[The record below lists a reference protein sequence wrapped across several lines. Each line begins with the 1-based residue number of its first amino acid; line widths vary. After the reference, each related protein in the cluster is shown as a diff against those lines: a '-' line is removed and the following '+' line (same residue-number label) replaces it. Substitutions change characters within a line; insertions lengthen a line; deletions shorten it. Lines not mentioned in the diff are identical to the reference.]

1 MAGKIIT
8 ISSVKG
14 GVGKTTMTLNLAGI
28 YCELNK
34 RVLIIDLDLYSGG
47 IAASLNVKNKKDIYT
62 MIDSMANNRFTELKK
77 YVTTYNKNIDVL
89 ACPKDPRMGA
99 KVSGRYISV
108 IFDLAKKE
116 YDVVL
121 VDTYHILDEINLTA
135 LDYSYMT
142 LFIITND
149 IVDLKNMKS
158 LISIFKD
165 TDKKNYLVLLNNSR
179 DIGKDYLSLYD
190 IRTIIKN
197 NIDYTLSK
205 NHYSKNGISHR
216 YLEGKNIVLLFE
228 KTSTRTRCAFEVA
241 GLDLGM
247 GVTYLDP
254 GSSQMGKKE
263 SIADTAKVLGRMY
276 DGIEYRGFSQ
286 KIVEE
291 LANNAGVPVWNGLTT
306 EYHPTQMLA
315 DVLTVE
321 ENFGHLDGIKL
332 VFMGDARNNVANSL
346 MVVCAKMGMHFVACA
361 PRHLWPEEELIN
373 RCKVIAN
380 ETGAVLE
387 FEEDVMT
394 ATKDADVIYTDV
406 WVSMGED
413 ASVWEERIKLLSPYQ
428 VNKMVMENAN
438 SNAIFLHCLPSFHD
452 LNTTIGKEIF
462 EKYGLKEM
470 EVTDEVF
477 SSSQSKVFDEAENRL
492 HTIKAVV
499 CATMKK

>member
-99 KVSGRYISV
+99 KVSGRYIPV

-158 LISIFKD
+158 LIRIFKD
-165 TDKKNYLVLLNNSR
+165 TDKKNYLILLNNSR
-179 DIGKDYLSLYD
+179 DIRKYYLTLYD

-205 NHYSKNGISHR
+205 NYYI
-216 YLEGKNIVLLFE
+216 KNIDKYTISGEILTLNNSINLFHS
-228 KTSTRTRCAFEVA
+228 KDINNMKKMA
-241 GLDLGM
+241 LDLI
-247 GVTYLDP
+247 DD
-254 GSSQMGKKE
+254 S
-263 SIADTAKVLGRMY
+263 
-276 DGIEYRGFSQ
+276 
-286 KIVEE
+286 
-291 LANNAGVPVWNGLTT
+291 
-306 EYHPTQMLA
+306 H
-315 DVLTVE
+315 
-321 ENFGHLDGIKL
+321 
-332 VFMGDARNNVANSL
+332 
-346 MVVCAKMGMHFVACA
+346 
-361 PRHLWPEEELIN
+361 
-373 RCKVIAN
+373 
-380 ETGAVLE
+380 
-387 FEEDVMT
+387 
-394 ATKDADVIYTDV
+394 
-406 WVSMGED
+406 
-413 ASVWEERIKLLSPYQ
+413 
-428 VNKMVMENAN
+428 
-438 SNAIFLHCLPSFHD
+438 
-452 LNTTIGKEIF
+452 GKE
-462 EKYGLKEM
+462 
-470 EVTDEVF
+470 
-477 SSSQSKVFDEAENRL
+477 A
-492 HTIKAVV
+492 
-499 CATMKK
+499 KK

>member
-77 YVTTYNKNIDVL
+77 YVTTYNKDIDVL

-99 KVSGRYISV
+99 KVSGRYIPV

-165 TDKKNYLVLLNNSR
+165 TDKKNYLILLNNSR

-205 NHYSKNGISHR
+205 NYYI
-216 YLEGKNIVLLFE
+216 KNIDKYTISGEILTLNNSINLFHS
-228 KTSTRTRCAFEVA
+228 KDINNMKKMA
-241 GLDLGM
+241 LDLI
-247 GVTYLDP
+247 DD
-254 GSSQMGKKE
+254 S
-263 SIADTAKVLGRMY
+263 
-276 DGIEYRGFSQ
+276 
-286 KIVEE
+286 
-291 LANNAGVPVWNGLTT
+291 
-306 EYHPTQMLA
+306 H
-315 DVLTVE
+315 
-321 ENFGHLDGIKL
+321 
-332 VFMGDARNNVANSL
+332 
-346 MVVCAKMGMHFVACA
+346 
-361 PRHLWPEEELIN
+361 
-373 RCKVIAN
+373 
-380 ETGAVLE
+380 
-387 FEEDVMT
+387 
-394 ATKDADVIYTDV
+394 
-406 WVSMGED
+406 
-413 ASVWEERIKLLSPYQ
+413 
-428 VNKMVMENAN
+428 
-438 SNAIFLHCLPSFHD
+438 
-452 LNTTIGKEIF
+452 GKE
-462 EKYGLKEM
+462 
-470 EVTDEVF
+470 
-477 SSSQSKVFDEAENRL
+477 A
-492 HTIKAVV
+492 
-499 CATMKK
+499 KK

>member
-99 KVSGRYISV
+99 KVSGRYIPV

-158 LISIFKD
+158 LISVFKD
-165 TDKKNYLVLLNNSR
+165 TDKKNYLILLNNSR

-205 NHYSKNGISHR
+205 NYYI
-216 YLEGKNIVLLFE
+216 KNIDKYTISGEILTLNNSINLFHS
-228 KTSTRTRCAFEVA
+228 KDINNMKKMA
-241 GLDLGM
+241 LDLI
-247 GVTYLDP
+247 DD
-254 GSSQMGKKE
+254 S
-263 SIADTAKVLGRMY
+263 
-276 DGIEYRGFSQ
+276 
-286 KIVEE
+286 
-291 LANNAGVPVWNGLTT
+291 
-306 EYHPTQMLA
+306 H
-315 DVLTVE
+315 
-321 ENFGHLDGIKL
+321 
-332 VFMGDARNNVANSL
+332 
-346 MVVCAKMGMHFVACA
+346 
-361 PRHLWPEEELIN
+361 
-373 RCKVIAN
+373 
-380 ETGAVLE
+380 
-387 FEEDVMT
+387 
-394 ATKDADVIYTDV
+394 
-406 WVSMGED
+406 
-413 ASVWEERIKLLSPYQ
+413 
-428 VNKMVMENAN
+428 
-438 SNAIFLHCLPSFHD
+438 
-452 LNTTIGKEIF
+452 GKE
-462 EKYGLKEM
+462 
-470 EVTDEVF
+470 
-477 SSSQSKVFDEAENRL
+477 A
-492 HTIKAVV
+492 
-499 CATMKK
+499 KK

>member
-89 ACPKDPRMGA
+89 ACPKDLRMGA
-99 KVSGRYISV
+99 KVSGRYIPV

-165 TDKKNYLVLLNNSR
+165 TDKKNYLILLNNSR

-205 NHYSKNGISHR
+205 NYYI
-216 YLEGKNIVLLFE
+216 KNIDKYTISGEILTLNNSINLFHS
-228 KTSTRTRCAFEVA
+228 KDINNMKKMA
-241 GLDLGM
+241 LDLI
-247 GVTYLDP
+247 DD
-254 GSSQMGKKE
+254 S
-263 SIADTAKVLGRMY
+263 
-276 DGIEYRGFSQ
+276 
-286 KIVEE
+286 
-291 LANNAGVPVWNGLTT
+291 
-306 EYHPTQMLA
+306 H
-315 DVLTVE
+315 
-321 ENFGHLDGIKL
+321 
-332 VFMGDARNNVANSL
+332 
-346 MVVCAKMGMHFVACA
+346 
-361 PRHLWPEEELIN
+361 
-373 RCKVIAN
+373 
-380 ETGAVLE
+380 
-387 FEEDVMT
+387 
-394 ATKDADVIYTDV
+394 
-406 WVSMGED
+406 
-413 ASVWEERIKLLSPYQ
+413 
-428 VNKMVMENAN
+428 
-438 SNAIFLHCLPSFHD
+438 
-452 LNTTIGKEIF
+452 GKE
-462 EKYGLKEM
+462 
-470 EVTDEVF
+470 
-477 SSSQSKVFDEAENRL
+477 A
-492 HTIKAVV
+492 
-499 CATMKK
+499 KK

>member
-47 IAASLNVKNKKDIYT
+47 IAASLNVKNKKNIYT

-99 KVSGRYISV
+99 KVSGRYIPV

-165 TDKKNYLVLLNNSR
+165 TDKKNYLILLNNSR

-205 NHYSKNGISHR
+205 NYYI
-216 YLEGKNIVLLFE
+216 KNIDKYTISGEILTLNNSINLFHS
-228 KTSTRTRCAFEVA
+228 KDINNMKKMA
-241 GLDLGM
+241 LDLI
-247 GVTYLDP
+247 DD
-254 GSSQMGKKE
+254 S
-263 SIADTAKVLGRMY
+263 
-276 DGIEYRGFSQ
+276 
-286 KIVEE
+286 
-291 LANNAGVPVWNGLTT
+291 
-306 EYHPTQMLA
+306 H
-315 DVLTVE
+315 
-321 ENFGHLDGIKL
+321 
-332 VFMGDARNNVANSL
+332 
-346 MVVCAKMGMHFVACA
+346 
-361 PRHLWPEEELIN
+361 
-373 RCKVIAN
+373 
-380 ETGAVLE
+380 
-387 FEEDVMT
+387 
-394 ATKDADVIYTDV
+394 
-406 WVSMGED
+406 
-413 ASVWEERIKLLSPYQ
+413 
-428 VNKMVMENAN
+428 
-438 SNAIFLHCLPSFHD
+438 
-452 LNTTIGKEIF
+452 GKE
-462 EKYGLKEM
+462 
-470 EVTDEVF
+470 
-477 SSSQSKVFDEAENRL
+477 A
-492 HTIKAVV
+492 
-499 CATMKK
+499 KK

>member
-47 IAASLNVKNKKDIYT
+47 IATSLNVKNKKDIYT
-62 MIDSMANNRFTELKK
+62 MIDSIANNRFTELKK
-77 YVTTYNKNIDVL
+77 YVTTYNKNIDVI

-99 KVSGRYISV
+99 KVSGRYIPV

-165 TDKKNYLVLLNNSR
+165 TDKKNYLILLNNSR

-205 NHYSKNGISHR
+205 NYYI
-216 YLEGKNIVLLFE
+216 KNIDKYTISGEILTLNNSINLFHS
-228 KTSTRTRCAFEVA
+228 KDINNMKKMA
-241 GLDLGM
+241 LDLI
-247 GVTYLDP
+247 DD
-254 GSSQMGKKE
+254 S
-263 SIADTAKVLGRMY
+263 
-276 DGIEYRGFSQ
+276 
-286 KIVEE
+286 
-291 LANNAGVPVWNGLTT
+291 
-306 EYHPTQMLA
+306 H
-315 DVLTVE
+315 
-321 ENFGHLDGIKL
+321 
-332 VFMGDARNNVANSL
+332 
-346 MVVCAKMGMHFVACA
+346 
-361 PRHLWPEEELIN
+361 
-373 RCKVIAN
+373 
-380 ETGAVLE
+380 
-387 FEEDVMT
+387 
-394 ATKDADVIYTDV
+394 
-406 WVSMGED
+406 
-413 ASVWEERIKLLSPYQ
+413 
-428 VNKMVMENAN
+428 
-438 SNAIFLHCLPSFHD
+438 
-452 LNTTIGKEIF
+452 GKE
-462 EKYGLKEM
+462 
-470 EVTDEVF
+470 
-477 SSSQSKVFDEAENRL
+477 A
-492 HTIKAVV
+492 
-499 CATMKK
+499 KK

>member
-99 KVSGRYISV
+99 KVSGRYIPV

-165 TDKKNYLVLLNNSR
+165 TDKKNYLILLNNSR

-205 NHYSKNGISHR
+205 NYYI
-216 YLEGKNIVLLFE
+216 KNIDKYTISGEILTLNNSINLFHS
-228 KTSTRTRCAFEVA
+228 KDINNMKKMA
-241 GLDLGM
+241 LDLI
-247 GVTYLDP
+247 DD
-254 GSSQMGKKE
+254 S
-263 SIADTAKVLGRMY
+263 
-276 DGIEYRGFSQ
+276 
-286 KIVEE
+286 
-291 LANNAGVPVWNGLTT
+291 
-306 EYHPTQMLA
+306 H
-315 DVLTVE
+315 
-321 ENFGHLDGIKL
+321 
-332 VFMGDARNNVANSL
+332 
-346 MVVCAKMGMHFVACA
+346 
-361 PRHLWPEEELIN
+361 
-373 RCKVIAN
+373 
-380 ETGAVLE
+380 
-387 FEEDVMT
+387 
-394 ATKDADVIYTDV
+394 
-406 WVSMGED
+406 
-413 ASVWEERIKLLSPYQ
+413 
-428 VNKMVMENAN
+428 
-438 SNAIFLHCLPSFHD
+438 
-452 LNTTIGKEIF
+452 GKE
-462 EKYGLKEM
+462 
-470 EVTDEVF
+470 T
-477 SSSQSKVFDEAENRL
+477 
-492 HTIKAVV
+492 
-499 CATMKK
+499 KK

>member
-8 ISSVKG
+8 ISSDKG

-99 KVSGRYISV
+99 KVSGRYIPV

-165 TDKKNYLVLLNNSR
+165 TDKKNYLILLNNSR

-205 NHYSKNGISHR
+205 NYYI
-216 YLEGKNIVLLFE
+216 KNIDKYTISGEILTLNNSINLFHS
-228 KTSTRTRCAFEVA
+228 KDINNMKKMA
-241 GLDLGM
+241 LDLI
-247 GVTYLDP
+247 DD
-254 GSSQMGKKE
+254 S
-263 SIADTAKVLGRMY
+263 
-276 DGIEYRGFSQ
+276 
-286 KIVEE
+286 
-291 LANNAGVPVWNGLTT
+291 
-306 EYHPTQMLA
+306 H
-315 DVLTVE
+315 
-321 ENFGHLDGIKL
+321 
-332 VFMGDARNNVANSL
+332 
-346 MVVCAKMGMHFVACA
+346 
-361 PRHLWPEEELIN
+361 
-373 RCKVIAN
+373 
-380 ETGAVLE
+380 
-387 FEEDVMT
+387 
-394 ATKDADVIYTDV
+394 
-406 WVSMGED
+406 
-413 ASVWEERIKLLSPYQ
+413 
-428 VNKMVMENAN
+428 
-438 SNAIFLHCLPSFHD
+438 
-452 LNTTIGKEIF
+452 GKE
-462 EKYGLKEM
+462 
-470 EVTDEVF
+470 
-477 SSSQSKVFDEAENRL
+477 A
-492 HTIKAVV
+492 
-499 CATMKK
+499 KK

>member
-62 MIDSMANNRFTELKK
+62 TIDSMANNRFTELKK
-77 YVTTYNKNIDVL
+77 HVTTYNKNIDVL

-99 KVSGRYISV
+99 KVSGRYIPV

-165 TDKKNYLVLLNNSR
+165 TDKKNYLILLNNSR

-205 NHYSKNGISHR
+205 NYYI
-216 YLEGKNIVLLFE
+216 KNIDKYTISGEILTLNNSINLFHS
-228 KTSTRTRCAFEVA
+228 KDINNMKKMA
-241 GLDLGM
+241 LDLI
-247 GVTYLDP
+247 DD
-254 GSSQMGKKE
+254 S
-263 SIADTAKVLGRMY
+263 
-276 DGIEYRGFSQ
+276 
-286 KIVEE
+286 
-291 LANNAGVPVWNGLTT
+291 
-306 EYHPTQMLA
+306 H
-315 DVLTVE
+315 
-321 ENFGHLDGIKL
+321 
-332 VFMGDARNNVANSL
+332 
-346 MVVCAKMGMHFVACA
+346 
-361 PRHLWPEEELIN
+361 
-373 RCKVIAN
+373 
-380 ETGAVLE
+380 
-387 FEEDVMT
+387 
-394 ATKDADVIYTDV
+394 
-406 WVSMGED
+406 
-413 ASVWEERIKLLSPYQ
+413 
-428 VNKMVMENAN
+428 
-438 SNAIFLHCLPSFHD
+438 
-452 LNTTIGKEIF
+452 GKE
-462 EKYGLKEM
+462 
-470 EVTDEVF
+470 
-477 SSSQSKVFDEAENRL
+477 A
-492 HTIKAVV
+492 
-499 CATMKK
+499 KK

>member
-99 KVSGRYISV
+99 KVSGRYIPV

-165 TDKKNYLVLLNNSR
+165 TDKKNYLILLNNSR

-205 NHYSKNGISHR
+205 NYYI
-216 YLEGKNIVLLFE
+216 KNIEKYTISGEILTLNNSINLFHS
-228 KTSTRTRCAFEVA
+228 KDINNMKKMA
-241 GLDLGM
+241 LDLI
-247 GVTYLDP
+247 DD
-254 GSSQMGKKE
+254 S
-263 SIADTAKVLGRMY
+263 
-276 DGIEYRGFSQ
+276 
-286 KIVEE
+286 
-291 LANNAGVPVWNGLTT
+291 
-306 EYHPTQMLA
+306 H
-315 DVLTVE
+315 
-321 ENFGHLDGIKL
+321 
-332 VFMGDARNNVANSL
+332 
-346 MVVCAKMGMHFVACA
+346 
-361 PRHLWPEEELIN
+361 
-373 RCKVIAN
+373 
-380 ETGAVLE
+380 
-387 FEEDVMT
+387 
-394 ATKDADVIYTDV
+394 
-406 WVSMGED
+406 
-413 ASVWEERIKLLSPYQ
+413 
-428 VNKMVMENAN
+428 
-438 SNAIFLHCLPSFHD
+438 
-452 LNTTIGKEIF
+452 GKE
-462 EKYGLKEM
+462 
-470 EVTDEVF
+470 
-477 SSSQSKVFDEAENRL
+477 A
-492 HTIKAVV
+492 
-499 CATMKK
+499 KK

>member
-99 KVSGRYISV
+99 KVSGRYIPV

-142 LFIITND
+142 LFIITNY
-149 IVDLKNMKS
+149 ILDLKIIKS

-165 TDKKNYLVLLNNSR
+165 TDKKNYLILLNNSR

-205 NHYSKNGISHR
+205 NYYI
-216 YLEGKNIVLLFE
+216 KNIDKYTISGEILTLNNSINLFHS
-228 KTSTRTRCAFEVA
+228 KDINNMKKMA
-241 GLDLGM
+241 LDLI
-247 GVTYLDP
+247 DD
-254 GSSQMGKKE
+254 S
-263 SIADTAKVLGRMY
+263 
-276 DGIEYRGFSQ
+276 
-286 KIVEE
+286 
-291 LANNAGVPVWNGLTT
+291 
-306 EYHPTQMLA
+306 H
-315 DVLTVE
+315 
-321 ENFGHLDGIKL
+321 
-332 VFMGDARNNVANSL
+332 
-346 MVVCAKMGMHFVACA
+346 
-361 PRHLWPEEELIN
+361 
-373 RCKVIAN
+373 
-380 ETGAVLE
+380 
-387 FEEDVMT
+387 
-394 ATKDADVIYTDV
+394 
-406 WVSMGED
+406 
-413 ASVWEERIKLLSPYQ
+413 
-428 VNKMVMENAN
+428 
-438 SNAIFLHCLPSFHD
+438 
-452 LNTTIGKEIF
+452 GKE
-462 EKYGLKEM
+462 
-470 EVTDEVF
+470 
-477 SSSQSKVFDEAENRL
+477 A
-492 HTIKAVV
+492 
-499 CATMKK
+499 KK

>member
-99 KVSGRYISV
+99 KVSGRYIPV

-165 TDKKNYLVLLNNSR
+165 TDKKNYLILLNNSR
-179 DIGKDYLSLYD
+179 DIGKGYLSLYD

-205 NHYSKNGISHR
+205 NYYI
-216 YLEGKNIVLLFE
+216 KNIDKYTISGEILTLNNSINLFHS
-228 KTSTRTRCAFEVA
+228 KDINNMKKMA
-241 GLDLGM
+241 LDLI
-247 GVTYLDP
+247 DD
-254 GSSQMGKKE
+254 S
-263 SIADTAKVLGRMY
+263 
-276 DGIEYRGFSQ
+276 
-286 KIVEE
+286 
-291 LANNAGVPVWNGLTT
+291 
-306 EYHPTQMLA
+306 H
-315 DVLTVE
+315 
-321 ENFGHLDGIKL
+321 
-332 VFMGDARNNVANSL
+332 
-346 MVVCAKMGMHFVACA
+346 
-361 PRHLWPEEELIN
+361 
-373 RCKVIAN
+373 
-380 ETGAVLE
+380 
-387 FEEDVMT
+387 
-394 ATKDADVIYTDV
+394 
-406 WVSMGED
+406 
-413 ASVWEERIKLLSPYQ
+413 
-428 VNKMVMENAN
+428 
-438 SNAIFLHCLPSFHD
+438 
-452 LNTTIGKEIF
+452 GKE
-462 EKYGLKEM
+462 
-470 EVTDEVF
+470 
-477 SSSQSKVFDEAENRL
+477 A
-492 HTIKAVV
+492 
-499 CATMKK
+499 KK

>member
-1 MAGKIIT
+1 MSEVIVIT
-8 ISSVKG
+8 SGKG

-99 KVSGRYISV
+99 KVSGRYIPV

-165 TDKKNYLVLLNNSR
+165 TDKKNYLILLNNSR

-205 NHYSKNGISHR
+205 NYYI
-216 YLEGKNIVLLFE
+216 KNIDKYTISGEILTLNNSINLFHS
-228 KTSTRTRCAFEVA
+228 KDINNMKKMA
-241 GLDLGM
+241 LDLI
-247 GVTYLDP
+247 DD
-254 GSSQMGKKE
+254 S
-263 SIADTAKVLGRMY
+263 
-276 DGIEYRGFSQ
+276 
-286 KIVEE
+286 
-291 LANNAGVPVWNGLTT
+291 
-306 EYHPTQMLA
+306 H
-315 DVLTVE
+315 
-321 ENFGHLDGIKL
+321 
-332 VFMGDARNNVANSL
+332 
-346 MVVCAKMGMHFVACA
+346 
-361 PRHLWPEEELIN
+361 
-373 RCKVIAN
+373 
-380 ETGAVLE
+380 
-387 FEEDVMT
+387 
-394 ATKDADVIYTDV
+394 
-406 WVSMGED
+406 
-413 ASVWEERIKLLSPYQ
+413 
-428 VNKMVMENAN
+428 
-438 SNAIFLHCLPSFHD
+438 
-452 LNTTIGKEIF
+452 GKE
-462 EKYGLKEM
+462 
-470 EVTDEVF
+470 
-477 SSSQSKVFDEAENRL
+477 A
-492 HTIKAVV
+492 
-499 CATMKK
+499 KK

>member
-99 KVSGRYISV
+99 KVSGRYIPV

-149 IVDLKNMKS
+149 IVDLMNMKS

-165 TDKKNYLVLLNNSR
+165 TDKKNYLILLNNSR

-205 NHYSKNGISHR
+205 NYYI
-216 YLEGKNIVLLFE
+216 KNIDKYTISGEILTLNNSINLFHS
-228 KTSTRTRCAFEVA
+228 KDINNMKKMA
-241 GLDLGM
+241 LDLI
-247 GVTYLDP
+247 DD
-254 GSSQMGKKE
+254 S
-263 SIADTAKVLGRMY
+263 
-276 DGIEYRGFSQ
+276 
-286 KIVEE
+286 
-291 LANNAGVPVWNGLTT
+291 
-306 EYHPTQMLA
+306 H
-315 DVLTVE
+315 
-321 ENFGHLDGIKL
+321 
-332 VFMGDARNNVANSL
+332 
-346 MVVCAKMGMHFVACA
+346 
-361 PRHLWPEEELIN
+361 
-373 RCKVIAN
+373 
-380 ETGAVLE
+380 
-387 FEEDVMT
+387 
-394 ATKDADVIYTDV
+394 
-406 WVSMGED
+406 
-413 ASVWEERIKLLSPYQ
+413 
-428 VNKMVMENAN
+428 
-438 SNAIFLHCLPSFHD
+438 
-452 LNTTIGKEIF
+452 GKE
-462 EKYGLKEM
+462 
-470 EVTDEVF
+470 
-477 SSSQSKVFDEAENRL
+477 A
-492 HTIKAVV
+492 
-499 CATMKK
+499 KK